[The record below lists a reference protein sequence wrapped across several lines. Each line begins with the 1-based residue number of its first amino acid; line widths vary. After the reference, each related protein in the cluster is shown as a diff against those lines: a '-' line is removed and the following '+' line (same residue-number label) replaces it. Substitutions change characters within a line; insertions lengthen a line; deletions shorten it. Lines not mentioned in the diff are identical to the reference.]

1 MSDIV
6 KRLDIKAGVME
17 MGERIAWGSDTALM
31 REAARAIEAKDRRIA
46 ELEVDKTALMERD
59 EKYCNTIAAMRAEN
73 EAVEAENARLREENA
88 ELCGYD
94 SWEEKERERQRAILG
109 GGG

>member
-17 MGERIAWGSDTALM
+17 MGEKIAWGSDTALM

-46 ELEVDKTALMERD
+46 ELEKVAEAQQEYITVLEDTSRESSSLLDVDIVIAVRKKKDEALR
-59 EKYCNTIAAMRAEN
+59 AAGYLGEGN
-73 EAVEAENARLREENA
+73 E
-88 ELCGYD
+88 
-94 SWEEKERERQRAILG
+94 
-109 GGG
+109 